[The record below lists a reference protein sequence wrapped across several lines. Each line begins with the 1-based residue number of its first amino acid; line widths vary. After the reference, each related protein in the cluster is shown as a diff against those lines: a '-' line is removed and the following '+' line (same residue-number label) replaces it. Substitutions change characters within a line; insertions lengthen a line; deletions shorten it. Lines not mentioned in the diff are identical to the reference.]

1 MGLLNTVAL
10 FSFLT
15 SAVVAFPQQTAAAVT
30 TAPASTI
37 TKAASLSCSD
47 GSTAVYTVDCTLGFP
62 TSYCSKPEPPISCSS
77 GFFPS
82 VYHPGHCIEASTC
95 FPVTADWITT
105 ECSNGAVPYTTKTM
119 YEGTL
124 AGGESTI
131 ISGEFFIFF
140 LLGLRSLVA
149 QTIPL
154 GTKLTD
160 YIAVS
165 CSCSQDSYYSYTLLP
180 GASKVDTFCMPSSS
194 CAAGMT
200 TSTETNAYCATAP
213 ATACQNVPL
222 VTSACKCENPT
233 ETAVYPDLVGARP
246 TGCSA

>member
-47 GSTAVYTVDCTLGFP
+47 GSTAVYTNDCTLGTP

-105 ECSNGAVPYTTKTM
+105 ECSNGAVPYTTKTL

-124 AGGESTI
+124 AGGESTT
-131 ISGEFFIFF
+131 ISI
-140 LLGLRSLVA
+140 
-149 QTIPL
+149 
-154 GTKLTD
+154 
-160 YIAVS
+160 VS

-180 GASKVDTFCMPSSS
+180 GASHVDTFCMPSSS

-200 TSTETNAYCATAP
+200 TSTSTNEYCATAS
-213 ATACQNVPL
+213 ATACQNFPL